1 MTTYATPVNQPE
13 PVEDDVVSMKQRLS
27 GIVQIVHQRPQDIA
41 KRRWESALVFFVTTG
56 AYTWFGYWL
65 VVQMHVVGFEPLD
78 RLNRALMI
86 WHNDPAKLSALGFDY
101 PPLATLLISPLAIFP
116 KVASSLAVVPV
127 ASAIFAGLM
136 MMSLNTLAR
145 RCLIPAPLRY
155 PALIAFA
162 LNPLVAL
169 YASTGARQ
177 FVWIAFVVMAM
188 GAIVAWY
195 VTADVRFVMLSGLAY
210 SVAALSGYTSILWF
224 LLTAFMI
231 GAILARLGA
240 RGPEVEGTA
249 VGFSAPTV
257 YVIALWTVFNLILL
271 SKPFEWITAA
281 RDAGGSGPGN
291 FSGVELLQDT
301 WWLVL
306 YAAPIAIVALPALI
320 FFGAARNNPLAMW
333 LGLLLAAAIV
343 APAGSVLLGLSDS
356 PMQMRNALPILVFA
370 VIGGLWLARSADG
383 SNVIVSAILIVLLLL
398 SIPWTFHWMKD
409 YRYQNLEAPFA
420 AAISTR
426 QSQEGTTTITG
437 ATVGVADEQ
446 AMAAYIDDNITAD
459 NSILT
464 DNSQT
469 YAVMLLTGQPRLFFD
484 RVDKSDGP
492 WLAAA
497 HNPANVV
504 DYLLVS
510 TDSSQDLL
518 SQEYPDAING
528 TNPGLPVVFRTDR
541 YVLLGVTPT
550 FDPTASTESFGTQST
565 DNGTDTTTDTT
576 SNGVAQ

>member
-1 MTTYATPVNQPE
+1 MTTYAAPVGAPE

-27 GIVQIVHQRPQDIA
+27 GIVQIVHQRPQDIS
-41 KRRWESALVFFVTTG
+41 KRRWESALVFFGFTG

-116 KVASSLAVVPV
+116 SVASSLAVVPV
-127 ASAIFAGLM
+127 ASAVFAGLT

-145 RCLIPAPLRY
+145 RCLVAAPLRY
-155 PALIAFA
+155 GVLIALA

-169 YASTGARQ
+169 YAASGARQ
-177 FVWIAFVVMAM
+177 FVWISFVVMAM
-188 GAIVAWY
+188 GAVVAWY
-195 VTADVRFVMLSGLAY
+195 VTADVRFVMLAGLAY
-210 SVAALSGYTSILWF
+210 SIAALAGYTSILWF
-224 LLTAFMI
+224 VLTAFMI

-240 RGPEVEGTA
+240 RGPEVEGTT

-271 SKPFEWITAA
+271 SHPFEWVTAA
-281 RDAGGSGPGN
+281 RDAGGSGPGS
-291 FSGVELLQDT
+291 FTGVELLQDT

-306 YAAPIAIVALPALI
+306 YAAPLAIIALPALI
-320 FFGAARNNPLAMW
+320 FVGASRNNPLATW

-370 VIGGLWLARSADG
+370 VIGCLWLARSADG
-383 SNVIVSAILIVLLLL
+383 SNLIVSGVLIVLLLA

-426 QSQEGTTTITG
+426 QSQEGTTTVPG
-437 ATVGVADEQ
+437 AKVGIADEQ
-446 AMAAYIDDNITAD
+446 AMADYIKDNISEP

-484 RVDKSDGP
+484 RVDQSDGP

-497 HNPANVV
+497 QDPAGVV
-504 DYLLVS
+504 DYMLMS
-510 TDSSQDLL
+510 TDTSQDLL
-518 SQEYPDAING
+518 SQMYPSATTGSD
-528 TNPGLPVVFRTDR
+528 PRLSVVFSTDR
-541 YVLLGVTPT
+541 YVLLTVPTT
-550 FDPTASTESFGTQST
+550 FDPTATTDQTITSSTDGSTEGAGQ
-565 DNGTDTTTDTT
+565 
-576 SNGVAQ
+576 

>member
-1 MTTYATPVNQPE
+1 MTTYVAPVSAQE
-13 PVEDDVVSMKQRLS
+13 PVEDDVASMRQRLS
-27 GIVQIVHQRPQDIA
+27 GIVQLVHQRPQDIA
-41 KRRWESALVFFVTTG
+41 KRRWESALVFVATTG

-101 PPLATLLISPLAIFP
+101 PPLATLLVSPLAIFP
-116 KVASSLAVVPV
+116 SVASTLAVVPV
-127 ASAIFAGLM
+127 ASAVFAGLM

-145 RCLIPAPLRY
+145 RCLIAAPLRY
-155 PALIAFA
+155 AALIAFA

-188 GAIVAWY
+188 GAVVAWF

-210 SVAALSGYTSILWF
+210 SVAALAGYTSILWF
-224 LLTAFMI
+224 VLTAFMI

-271 SKPFEWITAA
+271 TKPFEWVTAA
-281 RDAGGSGPGN
+281 RDAGGSGPGS

-320 FFGAARNNPLAMW
+320 FVGAARNNPLAMW

-343 APAGSVLLGLSDS
+343 APAGSVILGLSDS

-383 SNVIVSAILIVLLLL
+383 SNIIVSAVLIVLLVA

-426 QSQEGTTTITG
+426 ESQEGTTTLTG
-437 ATVGVADEQ
+437 APVGIADEQ
-446 AMAAYIDDNITAD
+446 AMADYITDNISED

-469 YAVMLLTGQPRLFFD
+469 YAVMLFTGQPRLFFD
-484 RVDKSDGP
+484 RVDQSDGP
-492 WLAAA
+492 WLATARD
-497 HNPANVV
+497 PADVV
-504 DYLLVS
+504 DYMLLS
-510 TDSSQDLL
+510 TDASQDLL
-518 SQEYPDAING
+518 SQMYPGAANG
-528 TNPGLPVVFRTDR
+528 TDPRLLVVFSTDR
-541 YVLLGVTPT
+541 YVLVGVPST
-550 FDPTASTESFGTQST
+550 FAPATSSDDTNDTVPSVDGSTEGAVQ
-565 DNGTDTTTDTT
+565 
-576 SNGVAQ
+576 